1 MDLMLPDSGLLF
13 WMTIIFAIVF
23 FILAKFGFPII
34 TGMVEK
40 RNKRIDDALSA
51 ARVAEEALER
61 LSQEQER
68 ILSETRT
75 EQAQM
80 LQEAASQRDAMI
92 ARAREDA
99 RLQADALIKEAKERI
114 NEEKETAM
122 RDVRRE
128 VALMSISIAEKVVR
142 KEMSSEKGQKE
153 FIDRMVAEML
163 DNEKTSSSEAV
174 N

>member
-75 EQAQM
+75 EQAQI

-114 NEEKETAM
+114 NEEKEAAL

-128 VALMSISIAEKVVR
+128 VALMSIAIAEKVVR

>member
-68 ILSETRT
+68 ILSETRA

-92 ARAREDA
+92 AKAREDA

-114 NEEKETAM
+114 NEEKEAAL